1 MLWLYRMDSI
11 VLDTTPAGKGDE
23 RMSVFDVLPSN
34 FFSVLV
40 STNREIYVEA
50 LLLLHQMFQFELN
63 IRVDDYISALIS
75 LQEDKDFTPEEDDEI
90 TEGNLT
96 FSGKARLILGRF
108 VKTGWVEKEFVDGSF
123 IEIIT
128 PQPYAIPVMK
138 LLSELETGDVQE
150 YNSLV
155 FATYSGLKQAQSDH
169 TDQMYE
175 AVLSAKTNTEQLQ
188 YQLRSLYH
196 GIRSYLRGIESQSG
210 INDLLQNHFE
220 SYKKMSDRIYHP
232 IKTMDSVHRYMVP
245 IQNLL
250 IDVLGDTAL
259 MQSMCER
266 AMTIKKYEHSEEAQ
280 EDIVAAMNYV
290 LDTYQSVGGIIT
302 EIDRKHSIYTKSSIE
317 KIRYLMTA
325 DQTIKG
331 KLAQL
336 LKSYAASDTTQQETI
351 GAMLERNIN
360 VNRQEFLDGKSL
372 YHKSVRSRRINTTPL
387 EVDSPEEISDD
398 LMSGMM
404 EQIKNGYPISRVCAY
419 VDKLFEHG
427 NGEITSEN
435 VTIDEDSDFIL
446 LLLAVLR
453 AGDPEVTYTVELA
466 NGTMERNGYRIPRM
480 IIRKKESMHHV
491 E

>member
-1 MLWLYRMDSI
+1 MNENPVDFDI
-11 VLDTTPAGKGDE
+11 NPALKRDE
-23 RMSVFDVLPSN
+23 KMAVFDVLPSN

-90 TEGNLT
+90 TEGSLT

-108 VKTGWVEKEFVDGSF
+108 IKTGWVEKEFLDGSF

-138 LLSELETGDVQE
+138 LLSKLGADDVQE

-155 FATYSGLKQAQSDH
+155 FATYSGLRQAKSDH

-196 GIRSYLRGIESQSG
+196 GIRSYLRGIENQSG

-220 SYKKMSDRIYHP
+220 SYKKMSDQIYHP
-232 IKTMDSVHRYMVP
+232 IKTMDSIHRYMVP

-250 IDVLGDTAL
+250 IDILGDEAL
-259 MQSMCER
+259 VRNMCDR
-266 AMTIKKYEHSEEAQ
+266 AMTIKKYEHPEEAR
-280 EDIVAAMNYV
+280 EGIVAAINYV
-290 LDTYQSVGGIIT
+290 LDAYQSVGGIIT
-302 EIDRKHSIYTKSSIE
+302 EIDRKHSTYTKSSIE

-336 LKSYAASDTTQQETI
+336 LKAYATSDVAQQETI
-351 GAMLERNIN
+351 GAMMERNIN
-360 VNRQEFLDGKSL
+360 VNRQEFFDGKSL
-372 YHKSVRSRRINTTPL
+372 YHKSVRSRRMDSAPL
-387 EVDSPEEISDD
+387 EVDPLENVSSD
-398 LMSGMM
+398 LMDGMM

-419 VDKLFEHG
+419 IDKLFEHG
-427 NGEITSEN
+427 NNEIASEN
-435 VTIDEDSDFIL
+435 VSIEEDSDFIL

-453 AGDPEVTYTVELA
+453 AGDSEVTYTVELA
-466 NGTMERNGYRIPRM
+466 DGTVERNGYRISRM
-480 IIRKKESMHHV
+480 IIRKKEGLHHV